1 MSPSDLPE
9 STRAAVLE
17 VIGDLLHDWVKYME
31 MRLLSI
37 DWDHPPDDVEIMLR
51 RGIEQTRRFRSESRG
66 VKELWAKGREQLA
79 KLTQHEEIQGLVA
92 ALDRDVEALCELLVW
107 DLDRLCNQA
116 GEVSTRI
123 RMPGDRL
130 RACHDSL
137 SA

>member
-1 MSPSDLPE
+1 MSPSGFPE
-9 STRAAVLE
+9 NTRSAALE
-17 VIGDLLHDWVKYME
+17 TIRDLLHDWIKYLE

-37 DWDHPPDDVEIMLR
+37 DWADPPDDVQLLLR
-51 RGIEQTRRFRSESRG
+51 RGIEQTRRFRGESNG